1 MRRPSLVVGAIVTTL
16 ALLAPG
22 VQAAKKLRVVVTIP
36 DLKSLTEAVG
46 GDLVEVDALT
56 RGTQNFHEAEV
67 RPSMMLKLRRADALV
82 ENGAELDLWADVAVL
97 GANNPNIVRG
107 AAGRIEI
114 SRGIPLLEVPSTRVD
129 RSMGD
134 VHPLGNPHFS
144 LDPGLAPIITQN
156 IVDGLSRLS
165 ADDRP
170 AFEKNRQAFLEKLNR
185 EMERWNKVLEPVRG
199 AKVVAYH
206 PDVIYFLTRFGLVQV
221 GTLEDRPGIP
231 PSPQHLVQ
239 ITRQMKAEGVKVIL
253 VEPCNDFK
261 LAQRVAEAA
270 GATAAFLA
278 GYETDTWESY
288 VSGRSATL
296 LGALVLSLTRSRRR
310 HVSQEAV
317 IGVVYAVSS
326 AAAVLLSDRAA
337 HGAEQVRTMLV
348 GNLLAVRPPEVA
360 QVGALYAAIGVF
372 HWLCRRPFFLISTD
386 PDAAFRDGWRVRL
399 WDFLFYASFGVVVT
413 SSVRIAGVLLVF
425 SYLIVP
431 ALAGIMFGR
440 TIPSKLLIGWGFGT
454 LVSVLGMVASA
465 ALDLPTGATVV
476 CAFGLTLVA
485 LSVVFYTLQPAS
497 GRLTPSA

>member
-165 ADDRP
+165 PDDRP
-170 AFEKNRQAFLEKLNR
+170 TFERNRRAFLERLGQEMGRWTKL
-185 EMERWNKVLEPVRG
+185 MEPVRG

-239 ITRQMKAEGVKVIL
+239 IIRQMKAEGIKVIL
-253 VEPCNDFK
+253 VEPWNDFK
-261 LAQRVAEAA
+261 LAQRIAEEA
-270 GATAAFLA
+270 GAKAYVFASA
-278 GYETDTWESY
+278 VGGVKGTDNYIATIEFN
-288 VSGRSATL
+288 VTL
-296 LGALVLSLTRSRRR
+296 LAQALR
-310 HVSQEAV
+310 
-317 IGVVYAVSS
+317 
-326 AAAVLLSDRAA
+326 
-337 HGAEQVRTMLV
+337 
-348 GNLLAVRPPEVA
+348 
-360 QVGALYAAIGVF
+360 
-372 HWLCRRPFFLISTD
+372 
-386 PDAAFRDGWRVRL
+386 
-399 WDFLFYASFGVVVT
+399 
-413 SSVRIAGVLLVF
+413 
-425 SYLIVP
+425 
-431 ALAGIMFGR
+431 
-440 TIPSKLLIGWGFGT
+440 
-454 LVSVLGMVASA
+454 
-465 ALDLPTGATVV
+465 
-476 CAFGLTLVA
+476 
-485 LSVVFYTLQPAS
+485 
-497 GRLTPSA
+497 